1 MKIYTNLIIK
11 NIILSYIDFLIPR
24 NPDPFMPSASEA
36 IDFEEF
42 YITLKKNETFW
53 NVISKTAI
61 INNLNYKDENIN
73 VKKYANELIKVT
85 ELEDSISD
93 DLIYY
98 YFKSPKVLESL
109 KKRDILINEEYTNL
123 IGSSEMLEKLFNKI

>member
-1 MKIYTNLIIK
+1 
-11 NIILSYIDFLIPR
+11 
-24 NPDPFMPSASEA
+24 MPSASEA

-53 NVISKTAI
+53 NLISKTAI
-61 INNLNYKDENIN
+61 INNLNYKDVNIN

-85 ELEDSISD
+85 DLEDSISD

-98 YFKSPKVLESL
+98 YFKSPKVIESL
-109 KKRDILINEEYTNL
+109 KKRDNLINQEYTNL
-123 IGSSEMLEKLFNKI
+123 IGSSEMMEKLFNKM

>member
-24 NPDPFMPSASEA
+24 NSDPFMPPASEA

-53 NVISKTAI
+53 NLISKTAI

-109 KKRDILINEEYTNL
+109 KKRDNLINQEYTNL
-123 IGSSEMLEKLFNKI
+123 IGSSEMMEKLFNKM

>member
-11 NIILSYIDFLIPR
+11 NIILSYIDFLIPS
-24 NPDPFMPSASEA
+24 NSDPFMPSASET

-42 YITLKKNETFW
+42 YITLKTNETFW
-53 NVISKTAI
+53 NLISKTAI
-61 INNLNYKDENIN
+61 INNLNCKDENIN

-98 YFKSPKVLESL
+98 YFKSPKVIESL
-109 KKRDILINEEYTNL
+109 KKRDNLINQEYTNM
-123 IGSSEMLEKLFNKI
+123 IGSSEMMEKLFNKM